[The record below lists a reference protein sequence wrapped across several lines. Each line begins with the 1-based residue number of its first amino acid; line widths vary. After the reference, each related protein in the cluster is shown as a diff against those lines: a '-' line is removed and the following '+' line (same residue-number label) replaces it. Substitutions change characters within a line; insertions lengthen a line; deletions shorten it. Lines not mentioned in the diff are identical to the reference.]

1 MEDNPYNII
10 TLKAMLR
17 AIKLQIDH
25 AENGKLGVD
34 AFEKS
39 MKKTC
44 CKKYYKIIFMDL
56 NMPVMDGFT
65 ST

>member
-1 MEDNPYNII
+1 
-10 TLKAMLR
+10 MLR